1 MSWKL
6 CAAGAFPNQKVEF
19 FLEGGLYGR
28 YTQWDISSW
37 QRDLGYPQFSSARW
51 PGLPPKSP
59 DAVMVSPI
67 AGESHTACFFFDDE
81 CIEVH
86 HETGEALPGFPKK
99 IHDHFDGVWGSGVD
113 AVLYAG
119 TSEYVF
125 FKGDE
130 YGIVGL
136 DRKMKSGYPH
146 KLSSWNGMW
155 THGVDAATWATH
167 GGHARGFVFKG
178 NECIKVALPS
188 RNCEAAKPIDTV
200 FDGLLPIASART
212 FFEPQIHGFKFT
224 NFFDLDARMFGQ
236 PTWEMGLCGG
246 MVFGALDRIRHLIP
260 VPPNTSPP
268 GEKCPDVELL
278 WELVKRQA
286 ATLDPGLVG
295 MLALQALPDQ
305 DFMTDP
311 GAPSISFPGAGPGTP
326 ARPPSFSDGA
336 ESRTQKTWW
345 PRIKKTLDD
354 AQPAIVCLIRV
365 PLKGDPSKN
374 HQVLAVGYDQMAHD
388 LVRLNVYDPNH
399 PGGVQVIIFNPTPG
413 QRLNGSQD
421 DGSPLRA
428 FMKVEEPPSMY

>member
-1 MSWKL
+1 
-6 CAAGAFPNQKVEF
+6 
-19 FLEGGLYGR
+19 
-28 YTQWDISSW
+28 
-37 QRDLGYPQFSSARW
+37 
-51 PGLPPKSP
+51 
-59 DAVMVSPI
+59 MVSPI